1 MDIEKLDGQMAA
13 EIKVLHILDNLGMG
27 GAETW
32 LVELLRYW
40 HRNNSTGGPRF
51 DFLATGGVPTYY
63 DEEAKSYGANIFYLR
78 YGRAYL
84 ASFVAG
90 FRKILRDGR
99 YAAIHDHGD
108 YSAGWHFL
116 VGSGSLP
123 AVRVAHVHNPWGHI
137 AVNYVDGPGRRFA
150 VSAGKTLIERLA
162 THVCGT
168 SGEILRKYGFEPGR
182 PGSPEVEVVHCGF
195 NVDKFDR
202 VRQSDRFH
210 ILEEFGWGQEAKLV
224 LFAGRLDR
232 ALELADPTNH
242 KNSWL
247 ALNVARSAMAW
258 DPSVRLIV
266 AGEGVSRHA
275 LQDRTWAWELADKIR
290 LAGVRND
297 IPALMNAADVLLFP
311 SAQEGL
317 GMVAVEAQAAGLPVL
332 MSTAVPREA
341 IVVPQLVNTLPLSE
355 PIDHWAAT
363 LLQMLRLSRMPA
375 QKFRSFFDASPFA
388 IENSALN
395 LLRIYREGCEA
406 RRPIA

>member
-1 MDIEKLDGQMAA
+1 
-13 EIKVLHILDNLGMG
+13 MG

-275 LQDRTWAWELADKIR
+275 LQDRTWAWGLAEKDSSCR
-290 LAGVRND
+290 RPQRHSGSDERGGCSAVSVGAGRSGHGRGRGPGCGTASSDEHRCTAGGDCRPSTGEYPAVVRAD
-297 IPALMNAADVLLFP
+297 RSLGRYTSANASAVAD
-311 SAQEGL
+311 
-317 GMVAVEAQAAGLPVL
+317 AGP
-332 MSTAVPREA
+332 E
-341 IVVPQLVNTLPLSE
+341 IPQLL
-355 PIDHWAAT
+355 
-363 LLQMLRLSRMPA
+363 
-375 QKFRSFFDASPFA
+375 
-388 IENSALN
+388 
-395 LLRIYREGCEA
+395 
-406 RRPIA
+406 